1 MDATILGVAG
11 IFAMLLLMFLG
22 LPIAFTLALVGLGGT
37 VVLLGWSSAL
47 PQLHITLY
55 SIVSSYSLTV
65 LPFFILMGFFADVS
79 GISNEIFGVAEKWLR
94 RLPGGLALATIAG
107 CAGFASISGSSVA
120 TAATMGAVALPEMKK
135 YGYSDSLAA
144 GTVAAGGTLGF
155 LIPPSVA
162 FVMYGI
168 IAEESV
174 GKLLI
179 AGYIPGILLAIAFM
193 SIVIIQ
199 VKINP
204 NLAPSNPDPIS
215 WKQKIIALK
224 DIWGMLIVFVM
235 VMGGILFGI
244 FTATEA
250 GGMGAFVL
258 FVFVILKRRMTRKIL
273 FNTLLRSATVTCM
286 IFTILF
292 GAYLFGDFLTLSQVP
307 TQMINAMTAISDNK
321 YVIFAMVVVIYLILG
336 CFIESVPMLVLTV
349 PIILP
354 LIKAI
359 GFDPIWFGVIVVM
372 MVEAALI
379 TPPVGMNVFVI
390 SGLLKNVPMTTIFK
404 GAMPFVLAILAL
416 VILLVIFP
424 QIATFLPRV
433 AMK

>member
-1 MDATILGVAG
+1 MDATFLGITG
-11 IFAMLLLMFLG
+11 IFSMLLLMFLG
-22 LPIAFTLALVGLGGT
+22 LPIGFTLALVGLGGT
-37 VVLLGWSSAL
+37 VLLLGPSVAL

-55 SIVSSYSLTV
+55 SIVSNYSLTV

-179 AGYIPGILLAIAFM
+179 AGYIPGIILAIAFM

-204 NLAPSNPDPIS
+204 NLAPSNPDPVS

-235 VMGGILFGI
+235 VMGGIYFGI

-273 FNTLLRSATVTCM
+273 FGTLLRSATVTCM

-321 YVIFAMVVVIYLILG
+321 YVIFAMVVVVYLILG

-349 PIILP
+349 PILLP

-404 GAMPFVLAILAL
+404 GAVPFVIAILAV